1 MYKEIEPEHNTF
13 KTLSIQTTYKCQ
25 MACLNCYL
33 GDMLNDTSIPDIDID
48 KFNDVLTKLPNRTD
62 IRFIGA
68 EPTMYPDLPFLIRTV
83 REKGHR
89 PSLLTNGLKLRK
101 ESYVKELKDAG
112 LNLLGISMN
121 GGLDNEVYKEFDGGK
136 YAKLKT
142 IALDNCFKY
151 NILPHVNVIID
162 PTNIHV
168 LPDLID
174 YIVHCALRH
183 NRKFSLVKYPV
194 MLRLKSIGKI
204 GNYRDTHTYSLNE
217 MVDVMSNLHDELLWV
232 KTSNNIDGYEEDRSL
247 IYSFDTAAG
256 KMWVKLT
263 DWTVDDDGVPDA
275 GSDRRGILTDNYK
288 VAPFFEYYV
297 RKHEETV

>member
-1 MYKEIEPEHNTF
+1 MKYIEIEPEQNTF

-33 GDMLNDTSIPDIDID
+33 GDMLNDKSIPDIDLD
-48 KFNDVLTKLPNRTD
+48 KFNQVLTKLPNRTD

-68 EPTMYPDLPFLIRTV
+68 EPTMYPNLPFLIKTV
-83 REKGHR
+83 RSKGHR

-101 ESYVKELKDAG
+101 ESYVIELKEAG

-121 GGLDNEVYKEFDGGK
+121 GGLDNKVYEEFDGGS

-162 PTNIHV
+162 PSNIHII
-168 LPDLID
+168 PNLID
-174 YIVHCALRH
+174 YMVECALKY
-183 NRKFSLVKYPV
+183 NRKFSLIKYPV

-204 GNYRDTHTYSLNE
+204 GNYRNTYTFTLSE
-217 MVDVMSNLHDELLWV
+217 MVDVMSKIHTIDS
-232 KTSNNIDGYEEDRSL
+232 SNNIDGYEEDRSL
-247 IYSFDTAAG
+247 IYNVETKAG
-256 KMWVKLT
+256 PMWVKLT
-263 DWTVDDDGVPDA
+263 DWSVDDDGVPDA
-275 GSDRRGILTDNYK
+275 GSERRGILTENYK

-297 RKHEETV
+297 RKHEETI

>member
-1 MYKEIEPEHNTF
+1 MYKEIEPENNTF

-33 GDMLNDTSIPDIDID
+33 GNMLNDSSILDIDID
-48 KFNDVLTKLPNRTD
+48 KFNDVLNKLPNRTD

-68 EPTMYPDLPFLIRTV
+68 EPTMYPNLPYLIRTV
-83 REKGHR
+83 RKKGHR

-121 GGLDNEVYKEFDGGK
+121 GGLDDEVYKEFDGGK

-151 NILPHVNVIID
+151 NILPHINVIID
-162 PTNIHV
+162 PTNIHIIQN
-168 LPDLID
+168 LIN
-174 YIVHCALRH
+174 YIVECALRY
-183 NRKFSLVKYPV
+183 NRKFSLIKYPV

-204 GNYRDTHTYSLNE
+204 GNYRDTYTYSLSE
-217 MVDVMSNLHDELLWV
+217 MVDVMSSLHDI
-232 KTSNNIDGYEEDRSL
+232 KSSNNIDGYEEDRSL
-247 IYSFDTAAG
+247 IYNFDTEAG

-275 GSDRRGILTDNYK
+275 GSNRRGILTDNYK

-297 RKHEETV
+297 GKHERLL

>member
-1 MYKEIEPEHNTF
+1 MYKEIEPENNTF

-33 GDMLNDTSIPDIDID
+33 GNMLNDSSIPDIDVD
-48 KFNDVLTKLPNRTD
+48 KFKNVLNKLPNRTD

-68 EPTMYPDLPFLIRTV
+68 EPTMYPNLPYLIRTV
-83 REKGHR
+83 RKKGHR

-121 GGLDNEVYKEFDGGK
+121 GGLDDKVYKEFDGGK

-151 NILPHVNVIID
+151 NILPHINVIID
-162 PTNIHV
+162 PTNIHIIQ
-168 LPDLID
+168 DLIN
-174 YIVHCALRH
+174 YIVECALRY
-183 NRKFSLVKYPV
+183 NRKFSLIKYPV

-204 GNYRDTHTYSLNE
+204 GNYRDTHTYSLSE
-217 MVDVMSNLHDELLWV
+217 MVNVMSSLHDI
-232 KTSNNIDGYEEDRSL
+232 KSSNKIDGYEENRSL
-247 IYSFDTAAG
+247 IYNFDTEAG

-275 GSDRRGILTDNYK
+275 GSNRRGILTDNYK

-297 RKHEETV
+297 GKHERLL

>member
-1 MYKEIEPEHNTF
+1 
-13 KTLSIQTTYKCQ
+13 
-25 MACLNCYL
+25 
-33 GDMLNDTSIPDIDID
+33 MLNDSSIPDIDID
-48 KFNDVLTKLPNRTD
+48 KFNDVLNKLPNRTD

-68 EPTMYPDLPFLIRTV
+68 EPTMYPNLPYLIRTV
-83 REKGHR
+83 RKKGHR

-121 GGLDNEVYKEFDGGK
+121 GGLDDEVYKEFDGGK

-151 NILPHVNVIID
+151 NILPHINVIID
-162 PTNIHV
+162 PTNIHIIQ
-168 LPDLID
+168 DLIN
-174 YIVHCALRH
+174 YIVECALRY
-183 NRKFSLVKYPV
+183 NRKFSLIKYPV

-204 GNYRDTHTYSLNE
+204 GNYRDTHTYSLSE
-217 MVDVMSNLHDELLWV
+217 MVDVMSSLHDI
-232 KTSNNIDGYEEDRSL
+232 KSSNKIDGYEENRSL
-247 IYSFDTAAG
+247 IYNFDTEAG

-275 GSDRRGILTDNYK
+275 GSNRRGILTDNYK

-297 RKHEETV
+297 GKHERLL

>member
-1 MYKEIEPEHNTF
+1 MYKEIEPENNTF

-33 GDMLNDTSIPDIDID
+33 GNMLNDSSILDIDVD
-48 KFNDVLTKLPNRTD
+48 KFKNVLNKLPNRTD

-68 EPTMYPDLPFLIRTV
+68 EPTMYPNLPYLIRTV
-83 REKGHR
+83 RKKGHR

-121 GGLDNEVYKEFDGGK
+121 GGLDDKVYKEFDGGK

-151 NILPHVNVIID
+151 NILPHINVIID
-162 PTNIHV
+162 PTNIHIIQ
-168 LPDLID
+168 DLIN
-174 YIVHCALRH
+174 YIVECALRY
-183 NRKFSLVKYPV
+183 NRKFSLIKYPV

-204 GNYRDTHTYSLNE
+204 GNYRDTHTYSLSE
-217 MVDVMSNLHDELLWV
+217 MVNVMSSLHDI
-232 KTSNNIDGYEEDRSL
+232 KSSNKIDGYEENRSL
-247 IYSFDTAAG
+247 IYNFDTEAG

-275 GSDRRGILTDNYK
+275 GSNRRGILTDNYK

-297 RKHEETV
+297 GKHERLL

>member
-1 MYKEIEPEHNTF
+1 MKYIEIEPEQNTF

-33 GDMLNDTSIPDIDID
+33 GDMLNDNSISDIDVD

-68 EPTMYPDLPFLIRTV
+68 EPTMYPNLPYLIRTV

-101 ESYVKELKDAG
+101 ELYVKELKNAG

-121 GGLDNEVYKEFDGGK
+121 GGLDNKVYEEFDGGS
-136 YAKLKT
+136 YARLKT
-142 IALDNCFKY
+142 IALDNCFKH

-162 PTNIHV
+162 PSNIHII
-168 LPDLID
+168 PNLID
-174 YIVHCALRH
+174 YMVECALKY
-183 NRKFSLVKYPV
+183 NRKFSLIKYPV

-204 GNYRDTHTYSLNE
+204 GNYRNTYTFTLSE
-217 MVDVMSNLHDELLWV
+217 MVDVMSKIHTIDPL
-232 KTSNNIDGYEEDRSL
+232 NNIDGYEEDRSL
-247 IYSFDTAAG
+247 IYNVETKAG
-256 KMWVKLT
+256 PMWVKLT
-263 DWTVDDDGVPDA
+263 DWSVDDDGVPDA
-275 GSDRRGILTDNYK
+275 GSKRRGILTENYK

-297 RKHEETV
+297 RKHEETI

>member
-1 MYKEIEPEHNTF
+1 MKYIEIEPEQNTF

-33 GDMLNDTSIPDIDID
+33 GDMLNDKSIPDIDLD
-48 KFNDVLTKLPNRTD
+48 KFNEVLTKLPNRTD

-68 EPTMYPDLPFLIRTV
+68 EPTMYPNLPFLIKTV
-83 REKGHR
+83 RSKGHR

-101 ESYVKELKDAG
+101 ESYVIELKEAG

-121 GGLDNEVYKEFDGGK
+121 GGLDNKVYEEFDGGS

-162 PTNIHV
+162 PSNIHII
-168 LPDLID
+168 PNLID
-174 YIVHCALRH
+174 YMVECALKY
-183 NRKFSLVKYPV
+183 NRKFSLIKYPV

-204 GNYRDTHTYSLNE
+204 GNYRNTYTFTLSE
-217 MVDVMSNLHDELLWV
+217 MVDVMSKIHTIDS
-232 KTSNNIDGYEEDRSL
+232 SNNIDGYEEDRSL
-247 IYSFDTAAG
+247 IYNVETKAG
-256 KMWVKLT
+256 PMWVKLT
-263 DWTVDDDGVPDA
+263 DWSVDDDGVPDA
-275 GSDRRGILTDNYK
+275 GSERRGILTENYK

-297 RKHEETV
+297 RKHEETI